1 VALDLDLPE
10 HELFLYMKLAHKQDI
25 TLNQFIEQALQEA
38 IDRHREE
45 LELTVGVPE

>member
-1 VALDLDLPE
+1 MLLFFVFLLTYNNFYKTQLD
-10 HELFLYMKLAHKQDI
+10 HLFC
-25 TLNQFIEQALQEA
+25 IEQALQEA